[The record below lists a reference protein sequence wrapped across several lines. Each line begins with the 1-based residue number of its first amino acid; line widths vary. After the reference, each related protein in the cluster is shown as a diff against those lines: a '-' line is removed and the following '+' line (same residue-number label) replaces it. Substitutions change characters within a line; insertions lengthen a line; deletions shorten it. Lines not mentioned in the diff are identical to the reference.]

1 MSDISEPIL
10 IDKSEAEDN
19 RGSVEF
25 YNNLDFEQ
33 FKRFYIVRNPKRGT
47 VRAWHGHKVESKL
60 IKVLQGIF
68 IVCLVKIDNWEE
80 PSKNI
85 EILEYEFDN
94 DSGLIYVP
102 PGYANGAMNVASDSE
117 IMYFSNLSLEESA
130 KDDIRFKSNY
140 WDPWEKYSP
149 EIYE

>member
-1 MSDISEPIL
+1 MNTSEKPI
-10 IDKSEAEDN
+10 IFEKGESEDH
-19 RGSVEF
+19 RGSLEY
-25 YNNLDFEQ
+25 YNDLVLDE

-68 IVCLVKIDNWEE
+68 IVCFIKIDNWEK

-102 PGYANGAMNVASDSE
+102 PGYANGAMNVTSDS
-117 IMYFSNLSLEESA
+117 
-130 KDDIRFKSNY
+130 
-140 WDPWEKYSP
+140 
-149 EIYE
+149 

>member
-1 MSDISEPIL
+1 MSTSEKPIIFFFFL
-10 IDKSEAEDN
+10 SEEQRGDLEDYY
-19 RGSVEF
+19 ELA
-25 YNNLDFEQ
+25 LDDFL
-33 FKRFYIVRNPKRGT
+33 RFYIVRNPKRGT

-60 IKVLQGIF
+60 IKLLQGIF
-68 IVCLVKIDNWEE
+68 IVCLIKIDNWEK

-85 EILEYEFDN
+85 EILEYEFDS

-102 PGYANGAMNVASDSE
+102 PGYANGAMNVTSDSE
-117 IMYFSNLSLEESA
+117 IMYFSNLSLEDSA

>member
-1 MSDISEPIL
+1 MD
-10 IDKSEAEDN
+10 
-19 RGSVEF
+19 
-25 YNNLDFEQ
+25 
-33 FKRFYIVRNPKRGT
+33 
-47 VRAWHGHKVESKL
+47 
-60 IKVLQGIF
+60 
-68 IVCLVKIDNWEE
+68 
-80 PSKNI
+80 KNI

-102 PGYANGAMNVASDSE
+102 PGYANGAMNVVSDSE
-117 IMYFSNLSLEESA
+117 IMYFSNLPLEESA

>member
-1 MSDISEPIL
+1 MSTLEKPIIFERGVSE
-10 IDKSEAEDN
+10 DH
-19 RGSVEF
+19 RGSLEY
-25 YNNLDFEQ
+25 YNNLSLDE
-33 FKRFYIVRNPKRGT
+33 FKRFYIVRNPKKGT

-68 IVCLVKIDNWEE
+68 IVCLIKIDNWEK

-85 EILEYEFDN
+85 EILEYEFNN
-94 DSGLIYVP
+94 DSVLIYVP
-102 PGYANGAMNVASDSE
+102 PGYANRAMNVASDSE

>member
-1 MSDISEPIL
+1 MNTSEKPI
-10 IDKSEAEDN
+10 IFEKGVSEDH
-19 RGSVEF
+19 RGSLEY
-25 YNNLDFEQ
+25 YNDLALDE

-60 IKVLQGIF
+60 IKVVNGIF
-68 IVCLVKIDNWEE
+68 IVCLIKVDNWEK

-102 PGYANGAMNVASDSE
+102 PGYANGAMNVTSDSE

>member
-1 MSDISEPIL
+1 MSTSEKPI
-10 IDKSEAEDN
+10 IFEKGVSEDH
-19 RGSVEF
+19 RGSLEY
-25 YNNLDFEQ
+25 YNDLELNE

-60 IKVLQGIF
+60 IKVIKGVF
-68 IVCLVKIDNWEE
+68 KVCLVEIDNWEK

-85 EILEYEFDN
+85 EISEYEFNN

-102 PGYANGAMNVASDSE
+102 PGYANGAMNVVSDSE